1 VQPDETSKNPFTSGA
16 PDCSTLATL
25 AMAALY
31 EADLVVEMEL
41 LRRRVIA
48 RGATVIFEAVADGR
62 GGSELRYKPMVELL
76 LRHVRDVAVS
86 ERTRDERREE
96 ILWALEMAGF

>member
-1 VQPDETSKNPFTSGA
+1 MQPDESSRNHTSGA

-41 LRRRVIA
+41 LRRRVLA
-48 RGATVIFEAVADGR
+48 RGATVIFEAVADGK
-62 GGSELRYKPMVELL
+62 GGSELRYKPIVELL
-76 LRHVRDVAVS
+76 LRHVRDVALS
-86 ERTRDERREE
+86 GRARDERREE

>member
-1 VQPDETSKNPFTSGA
+1 
-16 PDCSTLATL
+16 
-25 AMAALY
+25 MAALY

-41 LRRRVIA
+41 LRRRVLA

-76 LRHVRDVAVS
+76 LRHVRDVALS
-86 ERTRDERREE
+86 ERGRDERREE